1 MKKLEERIKADGIVL
16 PGDVLK
22 VDSFVNHNIDVPF
35 MCEAADELV
44 KLYNGSR
51 ITKVL
56 TVEASGIGFACLV
69 AERLNVPVLFAKKN
83 KSSNIADEVFSAE
96 VASYTHGVVNH
107 IIINRKYLGPD
118 DSVLI
123 VDDFLATGSALLGLI
138 SLCRD
143 AGAEV
148 AGCGVVIE
156 KAYQPGGAIVR
167 KLCRVEAL
175 ARIGSMDPEEGFT
188 FI

>member
-1 MKKLEERIKADGIVL
+1 M
-16 PGDVLK
+16 
-22 VDSFVNHNIDVPF
+22 
-35 MCEAADELV
+35 
-44 KLYNGSR
+44 
-51 ITKVL
+51 
-56 TVEASGIGFACLV
+56 
-69 AERLNVPVLFAKKN
+69 
-83 KSSNIADEVFSAE
+83 
-96 VASYTHGVVNH
+96 NH